1 MFMKLL
7 DALSRRVS
15 ESPLR
20 ALAALIL
27 LAIALVWA
35 VSFLDRDHTR
45 PVSTMPATDVANGVH
60 TQQNLSD
67 EDVRRVLETSREF
80 HRRFSK
86 ELRELDNG
94 STDSTVSSSSRPL
107 EPLEGQNAEAEK
119 TIREIEAE
127 RPGYFKREDRTLIRA
142 MIINDAKKENDGP

>member
-80 HRRFSK
+80 HRRFSH
-86 ELRELDNG
+86 LRDKTPRQKRQFVRLRLKG
-94 STDSTVSSSSRPL
+94 LAISSV
-107 EPLEGQNAEAEK
+107 K
-119 TIREIEAE
+119 TA
-127 RPGYFKREDRTLIRA
+127 P
-142 MIINDAKKENDGP
+142 